1 MKKTKVAPGI
11 FWVEISEADLRI
23 VCGCPADTVKHLAKQ
38 GMIVPT
44 TRGGFTFETGP
55 NAILLS
61 DTPVQKGSFANLS
74 EFPLLQM
81 FYKQGMLIP
90 GHPSNTGRRPL
101 LIGLGDQV
109 RAQADYFFRGNYG
122 LSSEE
127 EIMAAGVPAA
137 AAREMFRVKKWFA
150 FGTIRATSELVETR
164 ALDAEAVELARGVVL
179 HRKSFNRYEFLSE
192 GESVEVDLTLGPG
205 ERFEPSYELPP
216 RGVRREHFSVTHIG
230 EGDGWDPARPC
241 MGSIICH
248 RGLFYLVDAGPHI
261 TFSLDAL
268 GIGAGDI
275 EGIFHSHAHDDHFAG
290 LTSLVR
296 SERRMKYFA
305 APYVRATAQKKLGA
319 LMRFDEERF
328 ARFFEVHDLV
338 PGEWNSVEGM
348 EVRPLYSP
356 HPVETT
362 IFFFRARAGAET
374 RTYGHLADI
383 PSFDVLGKLAEGR
396 DGTGA
401 LSEEGRAAFAREALA
416 TINLKKIDVGGGL
429 IHGNAIDFAS
439 DASGKVLLSHGI
451 PSVPDPL
458 RGVAISASFGDVDV
472 LFPGGAGEY
481 LLRTARSS
489 LAACIPGLTAAEIEP
504 MARGPVVEV
513 APGARVGGERAGE
526 ASEVHLIL
534 SGTVEET
541 DSLSGESRRLSAG
554 ALLGVLPARPE
565 QLAATT
571 SRAVSAVTVLG
582 IPAGTYREVVARA
595 GVAEALRR
603 SAAIRGFLSLCP
615 LFKGIRSETVLNGI
629 TTAMREQRLEPDRI
643 PAPAEKPELFI
654 LADGEVDLMV
664 GARLVETIGPGGF
677 WGEERI
683 VSSSP
688 VICEPRAAGA
698 LTYFAVPAEIL
709 SSIPMVQWE
718 LQETFERRL
727 RTFRAEFRFEWVEAF
742 RVGVPELD
750 DQHRRLFSLVNELS
764 ELIGKTGRI
773 KGHEKE
779 KKELL
784 AFARLHFQREEALME
799 AHDYSRSQV
808 QRKEHGE
815 LLARLERF
823 AGEGERRA
831 RPRAQTAVD
840 YLKDWLIRHVLLED
854 LRYRDFFKEKGL
866 G

>member
-11 FWVEISEADLRI
+11 FWVEIPEGDLRI

-38 GMIVPT
+38 GMIVST
-44 TRGGFTFETGP
+44 TRDGFTFETGP

-127 EIMAAGVPAA
+127 EIAASGVPAE

-150 FGTIRATSELVETR
+150 FGTIRATADLVETR
-164 ALDAEAVELARGVVL
+164 ALDADAVELAPGVVL
-179 HRKSFNRYEFLSE
+179 HRKGFNRYEFLSE
-192 GESVEVDLTLGPG
+192 GQSIEVDLTLGPG
-205 ERFEPSYELPP
+205 ERFEPSYRLPP

-241 MGSIICH
+241 MGSIISH
-248 RGLFYLVDAGPHI
+248 KGRFYLVDAGPHI

-362 IFFFRARAGAET
+362 VFFFRAHAGAET
-374 RTYGHLADI
+374 RTYAHLADI

-401 LSEEGRAAFAREALA
+401 LSEPGRAAFAREALA
-416 TINLKKIDVGGGL
+416 TVNLKKIDVGGGL

-439 DASGKVLLSHGI
+439 DRSEKVLLSHGI

-458 RGVAISASFGDVDV
+458 KGVALTASFGDVDV
-472 LFPGGAGEY
+472 LLPGGAAEY
-481 LLRTARSS
+481 LLGTARSS

-504 MARGPVVEV
+504 MARGPVAEI
-513 APGARVGGERAGE
+513 APGARVGGHHAGE
-526 ASEVHLIL
+526 AADVHLIL
-534 SGTVEET
+534 RGTVEET
-541 DSLSGESRRLSAG
+541 DASSGESRRLSAG

-571 SRAVSAVTVLG
+571 SHAVSEVTVLA
-582 IPAGTYREVVARA
+582 IPAGTYREAVGRV

-629 TTAMREQRLEPDRI
+629 TTAMQERRLEPDRS
-643 PAPAEKPELFI
+643 PGRAEKPELCI

-698 LTYFAVPAEIL
+698 LTYFAIPAEIL

-742 RVGVPELD
+742 RVGIKELD
-750 DQHRRLFSLVNELS
+750 DQHRRLFSLVNGLS
-764 ELIGKTGRI
+764 EIIGKTGKI
-773 KGHEKE
+773 EGHEKE

-784 AFARLHFQREEALME
+784 AFARLHFQSEEALME
-799 AHDYSRSQV
+799 
-808 QRKEHGE
+808 
-815 LLARLERF
+815 
-823 AGEGERRA
+823 
-831 RPRAQTAVD
+831 
-840 YLKDWLIRHVLLED
+840 
-854 LRYRDFFKEKGL
+854 
-866 G
+866 

>member
-11 FWVEISEADLRI
+11 FWVEIPEADLRI
-23 VCGCPADTVKHLAKQ
+23 VCGCPADTVKHLAKH
-38 GMIVPT
+38 GMIVST

-61 DTPVQKGSFANLS
+61 DTPIQKGSFANLS

-127 EIMAAGVPAA
+127 EIMACGVPAA

-150 FGTIRATSELVETR
+150 FGAIRATAELVETR
-164 ALDAEAVELARGVVL
+164 ALDAEAVELAPGVVL
-179 HRKSFNRYEFLSE
+179 HRKGFNRYAFLS
-192 GESVEVDLTLGPG
+192 GGQSIQVDLTLGPG
-205 ERFEPSYELPP
+205 EQFEPSYKLPA
-216 RGVRREHFSVTHIG
+216 RGVRREHFSVTHVG

-241 MGSIICH
+241 MGSIVSH
-248 RGLFYLVDAGPHI
+248 NGLLYLVDAGPHI

-305 APYVRATAQKKLGA
+305 APYVRATAQKKLAA

-328 ARFFEVHDLV
+328 SRFFEVHDLV

-362 IFFFRARAGAET
+362 VFFFRARAGAEA

-401 LSEEGRAAFAREALA
+401 LTETGRAAFAREALA
-416 TINLKKIDVGGGL
+416 TVNLKKIDVGGGL
-429 IHGNAIDFAS
+429 IHGNALDFAS
-439 DASGKVLLSHGI
+439 DASDKVLLSHGI
-451 PSVPDPL
+451 ASIPDSL
-458 RGVAISASFGDVDV
+458 KGVAMTASFGDTDV
-472 LFPGGAGEY
+472 LLPGGADDY
-481 LLRTARSS
+481 LLGIARTS

-504 MARGPVVEV
+504 MARGPIVEI
-513 APGARVGGERAGE
+513 APGAPVGGPRVGKA
-526 ASEVHLIL
+526 EVHLIL

-541 DSLSGESRRLSAG
+541 DASSGESRRLSTG
-554 ALLGVLPARPE
+554 ALVGVLPARPE

-571 SRAVSAVTVLG
+571 CRALSAVTVLG
-582 IPAGTYREVVARA
+582 IPAGTYREVVGRA

-629 TTAMREQRLEPDRI
+629 AAVMQERRLGPDRGSE
-643 PAPAEKPELFI
+643 PAESPELCV
-654 LADGEVDLMV
+654 LADGEIDLMV
-664 GARLVETIGPGGF
+664 GARLVESIGPGGF

-683 VSSSP
+683 VSTSP
-688 VICEPRAAGA
+688 VICEPRAAGKCS
-698 LTYFAVPAEIL
+698 YFAIPADVL

-727 RTFRAEFRFEWVEAF
+727 RSFRSEFRFEWSDAF
-742 RVGVPELD
+742 RVGVKELD
-750 DQHRRLFSLVNELS
+750 DQHRLLFSLVNDLS
-764 ELIGKTGRI
+764 QIIGKTGKI
-773 KGHEKE
+773 GGHDEQ

-784 AFARLHFQREEALME
+784 AFARVHFQSEEALME
-799 AHDYSRSQV
+799 AHDYPRRDV
-808 QRKEHGE
+808 QRKEHGD

-831 RPRAQTAVD
+831 RPRAQTSVD

-854 LRYRDFFKEKGL
+854 LKYRDFFEQKGL
-866 G
+866 R

>member
-11 FWVEISEADLRI
+11 FWVEIPEADLRI
-23 VCGCPADTVKHLAKQ
+23 VCGCPADTVKHLAKH
-38 GMIVPT
+38 GMIVST

-61 DTPVQKGSFANLS
+61 DTPIQKGSFASLS

-122 LSSEE
+122 LRSEE
-127 EIMAAGVPAA
+127 EIMACGVPAA

-150 FGTIRATSELVETR
+150 FGAIRATAELVETR
-164 ALDAEAVELARGVVL
+164 ALDSEAVELAPGVVL
-179 HRKSFNRYEFLSE
+179 HRKGFNRYEFLSE
-192 GESVEVDLTLGPG
+192 GQSIQVDLTLGPG
-205 ERFEPSYELPP
+205 EQFEPSYKLPA
-216 RGVRREHFSVTHIG
+216 RGIRREHFSVTHVG

-241 MGSIICH
+241 MGSIVCH
-248 RGLFYLVDAGPHI
+248 KGLLYLVDAGPHI

-328 ARFFEVHDLV
+328 SRFFEVHDLV

-362 IFFFRARAGAET
+362 VFFFRARAGAEV

-401 LSEEGRAAFAREALA
+401 LTEAGRAAFAREAL
-416 TINLKKIDVGGGL
+416 TTVDLKKIDVGGGL

-439 DASGKVLLSHGI
+439 DASDRVLLSHGI
-451 PSVPDPL
+451 ASIPDSL
-458 RGVAISASFGDVDV
+458 KGVATTASFGDTDV
-472 LFPGGAGEY
+472 LLPGGAGGY
-481 LLRTARSS
+481 LLDIARTS
-489 LAACIPGLTAAEIEP
+489 LAACIPGLTAEEIEP
-504 MARGPVVEV
+504 IARGPIAEI
-513 APGARVGGERAGE
+513 APGARVGGKQAGE
-526 ASEVHLIL
+526 AVVNLIL

-541 DSLSGESRRLSAG
+541 DASSGESRRISSG
-554 ALLGVLPARPE
+554 ALVGVSPARPGK
-565 QLAATT
+565 LAAHTT
-571 SRAVSAVTVLG
+571 CRAVSAVTVLG
-582 IPAGTYREVVARA
+582 IPARTYRKLVGRT

-603 SAAIRGFLSLCP
+603 SASIRGLLSLCP
-615 LFKGIRSETVLNGI
+615 LFKGIRSESVLNGI
-629 TTAMREQRLEPDRI
+629 AAVMQERRLLPDRG
-643 PAPAEKPELFI
+643 PEPPEKPELYV
-654 LADGEVDLMV
+654 LADGEIDLMV

-683 VSSSP
+683 VSASP
-688 VICEPRAAGA
+688 VICEPRGAGTC
-698 LTYFAVPAEIL
+698 TYFAVPAEVL
-709 SSIPMVQWE
+709 FSIPMVQWE

-727 RTFRAEFRFEWVEAF
+727 RSFRAEFRFEWSDAF
-742 RVGVPELD
+742 RVGVQELD
-750 DQHRRLFSLVNELS
+750 DQHRRLFSLVNGLS
-764 ELIGKTGRI
+764 EIIGETGKI
-773 KGHEKE
+773 EGHDEK

-784 AFARLHFQREEALME
+784 AFARVHFASEEALME
-799 AHDYSRSQV
+799 AHDYHRLDV
-808 QRKEHGE
+808 QRREHGD

-823 AGEGERRA
+823 AGEGERRR

-854 LRYRDFFKEKGL
+854 LRYRDYFKQKGL
-866 G
+866 R

>member
-11 FWVEISEADLRI
+11 FWVEIPEADLRI
-23 VCGCPADTVKHLAKQ
+23 VCGCPADTVKHLAKR
-38 GMIVPT
+38 GMIVST

-61 DTPVQKGSFANLS
+61 DTPIQKGSFANLS

-90 GHPSNTGRRPL
+90 GHPNNTGRRPL

-127 EIMAAGVPAA
+127 EITACGVPAA

-150 FGTIRATSELVETR
+150 FGTIHATSELVETR
-164 ALDAEAVELARGVVL
+164 ALDAEAVELAPGVVL
-179 HRKSFNRYEFLSE
+179 HRKGFNKYEFLSK
-192 GESVEVDLTLGPG
+192 GQSVQVDLTLGPG
-205 ERFEPSYELPP
+205 EQFEPSYTLPP

-241 MGSIICH
+241 MGSIIC
-248 RGLFYLVDAGPHI
+248 RNGLFYLVDAGPHI

-305 APYVRATAQKKLGA
+305 APYVRATAQKKLAA

-328 ARFFEVHDLV
+328 SRFFEVHDLV

-362 IFFFRARAGAET
+362 IFFFRAGAGAET
-374 RTYGHLADI
+374 RTYAHLADI
-383 PSFDVLGKLAEGR
+383 PSFDVLGKMAEGR

-401 LSEEGRAAFAREALA
+401 LTEAGRAAFTREALA
-416 TINLKKIDVGGGL
+416 AVNLKKIDVGGGL

-439 DASGKVLLSHGI
+439 DASDKILLSHGI
-451 PSVPDPL
+451 ASIPDPL
-458 RGVAISASFGDVDV
+458 RGVAITASFGDADV
-472 LFPGGAGEY
+472 LLPGGAGDY
-481 LLRTARSS
+481 LLGVARTS
-489 LAACIPGLTAAEIEP
+489 LAARIPGLTAAEIEP
-504 MARGPVVEV
+504 IARGPVVEI
-513 APGARVGGERAGE
+513 APGEQVGGPHAGE
-526 ASEVHLIL
+526 AEVHLIL

-541 DSLSGESRRLSAG
+541 GASSGESRRLSAG
-554 ALLGVLPARPE
+554 AFLGALPARPE
-565 QLAATT
+565 ELAATT
-571 SRAVSAVTVLG
+571 CRAVSAVTVLG
-582 IPAGTYREVVARA
+582 IPAATYREIVGRA

-629 TTAMREQRLEPDRI
+629 TAAMSERRLDPDRS
-643 PAPAEKPELFI
+643 PEPAEKPELCI
-654 LADGEVDLMV
+654 LADGEVDLVV

-688 VICEPRAAGA
+688 VICEPRAASA
-698 LTYFAVPAEIL
+698 LTYFAIPAEIL
-709 SSIPMVQWE
+709 SSIPMVQWDM
-718 LQETFERRL
+718 QETFERRL
-727 RTFRAEFRFEWVEAF
+727 RSFRADFRFAWSDAF
-742 RVGVPELD
+742 GVGVKELD
-750 DQHRRLFSLVNELS
+750 DQHRRLFSLVNGLS
-764 ELIGKTGRI
+764 EIIGKTGKI
-773 KGHEKE
+773 EGHEAE

-784 AFARLHFQREEALME
+784 AFARVHFQTEEALME
-799 AHDYSRSQV
+799 AHDYSRSEV
-808 QRKEHGE
+808 QRKEHGD
-815 LLARLERF
+815 LIARLERF

-866 G
+866 R

>member
-1 MKKTKVAPGI
+1 MKKTKVAPGV
-11 FWVEISEADLRI
+11 FWVEIPEADLRI
-23 VCGCPADTVKHLAKQ
+23 VCGCPADTVKHLAKR
-38 GMIVPT
+38 GMIAST
-44 TRGGFTFETGP
+44 TQGGVTFETGP

-61 DTPVQKGSFANLS
+61 DTPIQKGSFANLS

-81 FYKQGMLIP
+81 FYKQGMIIP

-122 LSSEE
+122 LNSEE
-127 EIMAAGVPAA
+127 EILASGVPAE

-150 FGTIRATSELVETR
+150 FGTIRATSDLVETR
-164 ALDAEAVELARGVVL
+164 ALDAEAVELAPGVVL
-179 HRKSFNRYEFLSE
+179 HRKGFNRYEFLSK
-192 GESVEVDLTLGPG
+192 GRSVKVDLTLGPG
-205 ERFEPSYELPP
+205 EQFEPSYTLPP

-248 RGLFYLVDAGPHI
+248 RGLFYLMDAGPHI

-268 GIGAGDI
+268 GIGAADI

-296 SERRMKYFA
+296 SERRIKYFA

-319 LMRFDEERF
+319 LMRFDEKRF

-338 PGEWNSVEGM
+338 PGEWNSVDGM
-348 EVRPLYSP
+348 EVKPLYSP

-362 IFFFRARAGAET
+362 IFFFRAGAGAET

-383 PSFDVLGKLAEGR
+383 PSFEVLGKLAEGL

-401 LSEEGRAAFAREALA
+401 LSEAGRAAFAREVLA
-416 TINLKKIDVGGGL
+416 PVSLKKIDVGGGL

-439 DASGKVLLSHGI
+439 ERSEKVLLSHGI
-451 PSVPDPL
+451 GSIPDAL
-458 RGVAISASFGDVDV
+458 KGVATTASFGDVDV
-472 LFPGGAGEY
+472 LLPGGADEY
-481 LLRTARSS
+481 LLGAARSF
-489 LAACIPGLTAAEIEP
+489 LAACIPGLTEAEIEP

-513 APGARVGGERAGE
+513 EPGAPVGGPQAADGG
-526 ASEVHLIL
+526 VQLVL

-541 DSLSGESRRLSAG
+541 DSSSGESRRVSAG
-554 ALLGVLPARPE
+554 ALLGVVPARPE
-565 QLAATT
+565 ELTDT
-571 SRAVSAVTVLG
+571 RSRAVSAVTVLD
-582 IPAGTYREVVARA
+582 IPAGTYREAVGRA
-595 GVAEALRR
+595 GVTEALRR
-603 SAAIRGFLSLCP
+603 SAAIRSFLSLCP
-615 LFKGIRSETVLNGI
+615 LFARVRSEAVLNGI
-629 TTAMREQRLEPDRI
+629 TSAMHERRLDPKRGYT
-643 PAPAEKPELFI
+643 PAEKIELCI

-664 GARLVETIGPGGF
+664 GARLVETIGAGGF

-683 VSSSP
+683 VSASP
-688 VICEPRAAGA
+688 VICEPRATGP
-698 LTYFAVPAEIL
+698 LTYFAVPAEAL
-709 SSIPMVQWE
+709 SSIPIVQWE

-727 RTFRAEFRFEWVEAF
+727 RSFRADFRFEWVDAF
-742 RVGVPELD
+742 QVGVKELD

-764 ELIGKTGRI
+764 EIIGRTGKI
-773 KGHEKE
+773 EGHDKE

-784 AFARLHFQREEALME
+784 AFARAHFQSEEALME
-799 AHDYSRSQV
+799 AHDYSRREV
-808 QRKEHGE
+808 QRKEHGD

-823 AGEGERRA
+823 AGEGERRV

-854 LRYRDFFKEKGL
+854 LRYRDFFKERGL
-866 G
+866 R